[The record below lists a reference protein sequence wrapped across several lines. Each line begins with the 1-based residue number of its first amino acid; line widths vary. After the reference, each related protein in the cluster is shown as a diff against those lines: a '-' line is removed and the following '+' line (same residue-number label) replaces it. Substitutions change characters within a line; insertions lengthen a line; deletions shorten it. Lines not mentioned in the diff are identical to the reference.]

1 MFGLVSYDGSRKT
14 TRKIIP
20 LETKLI
26 FHGTLFFTS
35 VKLWEEECSNVF
47 QIGGST
53 MNYVYEYLC
62 IHNNT
67 WYIYKLIICGYFMA
81 ISLLTNG
88 LVLVMFFILLVPL
101 SRHVRDLF
109 SGWGRRPEILRRWVV
124 WGRRPKKPPKTPK
137 PRRKSPPHVGSKIR
151 QFQYSLVLLQ
161 IGKNGKKAQVCL
173 QGGDFLLFVACNSR
187 EYIQKSLQLI
197 LKVSGILTFLP
208 FDLAAA
214 KMDCVCGR
222 TFCATG
228 TTESS
233 VRMKG

>member
-26 FHGTLFFTS
+26 FHWTLFFTS

-67 WYIYKLIICGYFMA
+67 WYIYKLIICGYFIA

-109 SGWGRRPEILRRWVV
+109 SG
-124 WGRRPKKPPKTPK
+124 
-137 PRRKSPPHVGSKIR
+137 
-151 QFQYSLVLLQ
+151 
-161 IGKNGKKAQVCL
+161 
-173 QGGDFLLFVACNSR
+173 
-187 EYIQKSLQLI
+187 
-197 LKVSGILTFLP
+197 
-208 FDLAAA
+208 
-214 KMDCVCGR
+214 
-222 TFCATG
+222 
-228 TTESS
+228 
-233 VRMKG
+233 

>member
-81 ISLLTNG
+81 ISLVTNG
-88 LVLVMFFILLVPL
+88 LVLVMFFILFVPF

-109 SGWGRRPEILRRWVV
+109 SGWGRRPQILRRWVFEAE
-124 WGRRPKKPPKTPK
+124 GRKK
-137 PRRKSPPHVGSKIR
+137 RRKHRNPGENHLPTWVQKSANFST
-151 QFQYSLVLLQ
+151 SLVLFQ

-173 QGGDFLLFVACNSR
+173 QGGEFVVCC
-187 EYIQKSLQLI
+187 LQVEGI
-197 LKVSGILTFLP
+197 YPKIRSTYMKVSGILTFLP
-208 FDLAAA
+208 FDLAVA
-214 KMDCVCGR
+214 KMDCVFGC
-222 TFCATG
+222 TFSATG

-233 VRMKG
+233 IRMKG

>member
-53 MNYVYEYLC
+53 MNYVYEYLG

-124 WGRRPKKPPKTPK
+124 WGRRPKKTPKTPK

-151 QFQYSLVLLQ
+151 QFQYLVGTSSDWQEWQESPSLLTGGGFFVVCCLQ
-161 IGKNGKKAQVCL
+161 LKGIYPKILATYFEGFRYFDLSPLWSRSGKNGLCMWTH
-173 QGGDFLLFVACNSR
+173 
-187 EYIQKSLQLI
+187 I
-197 LKVSGILTFLP
+197 LCDRRHWVFS
-208 FDLAAA
+208 
-214 KMDCVCGR
+214 
-222 TFCATG
+222 
-228 TTESS
+228 
-233 VRMKG
+233 